1 MKNRYLASLLL
12 LAAAT
17 QLTANAES
25 FSLKTSLPTGSSL
38 KINLDRGLNV
48 TFKWGN
54 GITHSEF
61 SAGMPITV
69 EVVDESL
76 TVTTDGNITQ
86 LYVNDNALEEL
97 TVSNLTKLLVLDCN
111 DNRLGSLNLSRQTA
125 LKTLWCA
132 RNVLTTL
139 DLSKLSDLEKLNASY
154 NALTELHLGT
164 ASLTDLWVE
173 GNALAEK
180 LDLSKQEQLCCIAAD
195 HNELTKIDLSSTTT
209 AKKALKYFYAND
221 NALFYNSLPTV
232 YDKSKQEVLI
242 TNVVAPQRPYYYNY
256 GLLTNIQ
263 HDLSDLIRYNAWGV
277 AITPTLT
284 LTDVETGAVLEQDK
298 DFTKSGSYKFTFL
311 TEHRY
316 VTATVE
322 STMYPEMALSTTAFA
337 ILNDLTGLQQV
348 TADGKE
354 LPTPAYDLQGRSIN
368 DVEHFKGI
376 YVKDG
381 KKNVRM

>member
-12 LAAAT
+12 LAATT
-17 QLTANAES
+17 QLTAAAES
-25 FSLKTSLPTGSSL
+25 FSMKTSLPTGSSL

-54 GITHSEF
+54 GITHSEI
-61 SAGMPITV
+61 STGMPITT

-86 LYVNDNALEEL
+86 LYVNDNALDEL
-97 TVSNLTKLLVLDCN
+97 TVSSLTKLLVLDCN
-111 DNRLGSLNLSRQTA
+111 DNRLGNLNLSRQTA

-132 RNVLTTL
+132 RNALTTL
-139 DLSKLSDLEKLNASY
+139 DLSKLPDLEKLNAS
-154 NALTELHLGT
+154 NNGLTELLLGT
-164 ASLTDLWVE
+164 ASLTDLWIE
-173 GNALAEK
+173 GNALGGN
-180 LDLSKQEQLCCIAAD
+180 LDLSKQEKLCCIAAD
-195 HNELTKIDLSSTTT
+195 HNELTKIELCNSST
-209 AKKALKYFYAND
+209 AQKALKYFYAND

-242 TNVVAPQRPYYYNY
+242 TNVVAPQRPYFYNY

-263 HDLSDLIRYNAWGV
+263 HDLSDLIRYNGWGV

-284 LTDVETGAVLEQDK
+284 LTDTETGAVLEQDK
-298 DFTKSGSYKFTFL
+298 DFTKVGSYKFTFL

-322 STMYPEMALSTTAFA
+322 SPMYPDMALSTTAFA
-337 ILNDLTGLQQV
+337 ILDDLTGLQQV
-348 TADGKE
+348 TTDDKD

-368 DVEHFKGI
+368 NVASYKGI
-376 YVKDG
+376 YIKDG
-381 KKNVRM
+381 KKNVRP

>member
-1 MKNRYLASLLL
+1 MKHRYLASLLL

-132 RNVLTTL
+132 RNVLTT
-139 DLSKLSDLEKLNASY
+139 
-154 NALTELHLGT
+154 
-164 ASLTDLWVE
+164 
-173 GNALAEK
+173 
-180 LDLSKQEQLCCIAAD
+180 
-195 HNELTKIDLSSTTT
+195 
-209 AKKALKYFYAND
+209 
-221 NALFYNSLPTV
+221 
-232 YDKSKQEVLI
+232 
-242 TNVVAPQRPYYYNY
+242 
-256 GLLTNIQ
+256 
-263 HDLSDLIRYNAWGV
+263 
-277 AITPTLT
+277 
-284 LTDVETGAVLEQDK
+284 
-298 DFTKSGSYKFTFL
+298 
-311 TEHRY
+311 
-316 VTATVE
+316 
-322 STMYPEMALSTTAFA
+322 
-337 ILNDLTGLQQV
+337 
-348 TADGKE
+348 
-354 LPTPAYDLQGRSIN
+354 
-368 DVEHFKGI
+368 
-376 YVKDG
+376 
-381 KKNVRM
+381 

>member
-1 MKNRYLASLLL
+1 MKHRYLASLLL

-25 FSLKTSLPTGSSL
+25 FTMKTSLPMGSSL
-38 KINLDRGLNV
+38 KINVDRGLNV

-54 GITHSEF
+54 GTTHSEI
-61 SAGMPITV
+61 ATGMPISV
-69 EVVDESL
+69 EVIDEDL

-180 LDLSKQEQLCCIAAD
+180 LDLS
-195 HNELTKIDLSSTTT
+195 
-209 AKKALKYFYAND
+209 
-221 NALFYNSLPTV
+221 
-232 YDKSKQEVLI
+232 
-242 TNVVAPQRPYYYNY
+242 
-256 GLLTNIQ
+256 
-263 HDLSDLIRYNAWGV
+263 
-277 AITPTLT
+277 
-284 LTDVETGAVLEQDK
+284 
-298 DFTKSGSYKFTFL
+298 
-311 TEHRY
+311 
-316 VTATVE
+316 
-322 STMYPEMALSTTAFA
+322 
-337 ILNDLTGLQQV
+337 
-348 TADGKE
+348 
-354 LPTPAYDLQGRSIN
+354 
-368 DVEHFKGI
+368 
-376 YVKDG
+376 
-381 KKNVRM
+381 

>member
-1 MKNRYLASLLL
+1 MKHRYLASLLL

-25 FSLKTSLPTGSSL
+25 FTMKTSLPMGSSL
-38 KINLDRGLNV
+38 KINVDRGLNV

-54 GITHSEF
+54 GTTHSEI
-61 SAGMPITV
+61 ATGMPISV
-69 EVVDESL
+69 EVIDEDL

-284 LTDVETGAVLEQDK
+284 LTDTETGKALVQDE

>member
-1 MKNRYLASLLL
+1 MKHRYLASLLL

-173 GNALAEK
+173 GNALSDA
-180 LDLSKQEQLCCIAAD
+180 LDLSGQESLCCIAVD

-284 LTDVETGAVLEQDK
+284 LTDTETGKTLVQDE

-322 STMYPEMALSTTAFA
+322 SPMYPEMALTTKPFA

-348 TADGKE
+348 NTDE
-354 LPTPAYDLQGRSIN
+354 QHTTTPAYDLQGRSIN
-368 DVEHFKGI
+368 DVENYRGI
-376 YVKDG
+376 FVKDG

>member
-1 MKNRYLASLLL
+1 MKHRYLASLLL

-61 SAGMPITV
+61 STGMPITV

-195 HNELTKIDLSSTTT
+195 HNELTKIDLSTTT
-209 AKKALKYFYAND
+209 SAKKALKYFYAND

-284 LTDVETGAVLEQDK
+284 LTDTETGKTLVQDE
-298 DFTKSGSYKFTFL
+298 DFTKSGNYKFTFL

-316 VTATVE
+316 VAATVE
-322 STMYPEMALSTTAFA
+322 SPMYPEMALTTKPFA

-348 TADGKE
+348 NTDE
-354 LPTPAYDLQGRSIN
+354 QHTTTPAYDLQGRSIN
-368 DVEHFKGI
+368 DVENYRGI
-376 YVKDG
+376 FVKDG

>member
-1 MKNRYLASLLL
+1 MKHRYLASLLL

-25 FSLKTSLPTGSSL
+25 FTMKTSLPMGSSL
-38 KINLDRGLNV
+38 KINVDRGLNV

-54 GITHSEF
+54 GTTHSEI
-61 SAGMPITV
+61 ATGMPISV
-69 EVVDESL
+69 EVIDEDL

-86 LYVNDNALEEL
+86 LYVNDNALDEL
-97 TVSNLTKLLVLDCN
+97 SVSNLTKLLVLDCN
-111 DNRLGSLNLSRQTA
+111 DNRLGTLTLSRQTA

-132 RNVLTTL
+132 RNVLTAL
-139 DLSKLSDLEKLNASY
+139 DLSKLTALEKLNASH
-154 NALTELHLGT
+154 NLLEELKLNTT
-164 ASLTDLWVE
+164 ALTDLWIE
-173 GNALAEK
+173 GNALSDA
-180 LDLSKQEQLCCIAAD
+180 LDLSGQESLCCIAVD
-195 HNELTKIDLSSTTT
+195 HNDLAKIDLSSSNN

-221 NALFYNSLPTV
+221 NALFYNSMPTV
-232 YDKSKQEVLI
+232 FDKSKQEYLI
-242 TNVVAPQRPYYYNY
+242 TSVVAPQRPYYYNY
-256 GLLTNIQ
+256 GLLTHTQ

-284 LTDVETGAVLEQDK
+284 LTDTETGKTLVQDE

-322 STMYPEMALSTTAFA
+322 SPMYPEMALTTKPFA
-337 ILNDLTGLQQV
+337 ILNDLTGLQPMNTDEQH
-348 TADGKE
+348 TT
-354 LPTPAYDLQGRSIN
+354 TPAYDLQGRSIN
-368 DVEHFKGI
+368 DVENYRGI
-376 YVKDG
+376 FVKDG